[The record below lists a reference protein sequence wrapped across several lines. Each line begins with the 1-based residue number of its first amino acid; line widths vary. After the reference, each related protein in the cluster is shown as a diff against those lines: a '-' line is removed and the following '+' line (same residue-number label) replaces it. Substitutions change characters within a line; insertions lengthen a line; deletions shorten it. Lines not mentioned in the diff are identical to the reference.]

1 MVKLHSLLGIV
12 NMKHRFTKL
21 HKNILVLSILS
32 FLFLLTAC
40 DNSSK
45 QANNQ
50 TKKEISMGVSPG
62 PYNELFKDAVKPILE
77 SEGYKVKLVSF
88 PHLLESDVAL
98 SEGSIDLTVAQHT
111 AYMNVF
117 NTQRKANLKPVVHVP
132 SVPAAIFSNKYNS
145 LQQVFKGAKVAIP
158 QDASNAA
165 RSYNL
170 LEKAGWIKLKP
181 NTNPIIVSK
190 NDIEQNIAGIN
201 IIEMDSANIPRVMN
215 DLDFAIIP
223 GSIVYSA
230 NIDPNKALLLETIIP
245 DLEIMVV
252 VNAGNENSQW
262 AQDVKRIY
270 QSQQFKD
277 YMQAHNQNGYW
288 VMPQE

>member
-1 MVKLHSLLGIV
+1 MKQKFVNNVALLAL
-12 NMKHRFTKL
+12 FS
-21 HKNILVLSILS
+21 SI
-32 FLFLLTAC
+32 FLITAC
-40 DNSSK
+40 DNSSSK
-45 QANNQ
+45 VDNQ

-62 PYNELFKDAVKPILE
+62 PYNDLFKDAVKPILE
-77 SEGYKVKLVSF
+77 AEGYKVKLVNF

-111 AYMNVF
+111 AYMDVF
-117 NTQRKANLKPVVHVP
+117 NSQRKANLKPVVHVP
-132 SVPAAIFSNKYNS
+132 SVPAAIFSNKYTSIKN
-145 LQQVFKGAKVAIP
+145 VFSGAKIGIP

-190 NDIEQNIAGIN
+190 NDIAENIAGVDIV
-201 IIEMDSANIPRVMN
+201 EMDSANIPRVLN
-215 DLDFAIIP
+215 ELDFAVIP

-230 NIDPNKALLLETIIP
+230 NIDSKKALLSETIIP

-252 VNAGNENSQW
+252 VNGGNENSQW
-262 AQDVKRIY
+262 AKDIKRIY

-277 YMQAHNQNGYW
+277 YMQTHNQNGYW

>member
-1 MVKLHSLLGIV
+1 MKICFIRQKLFKYLSLAFIV
-12 NMKHRFTKL
+12 CSAFFIN
-21 HKNILVLSILS
+21 
-32 FLFLLTAC
+32 AC
-40 DNSSK
+40 NDSSK

-62 PYNELFKDAVKPILE
+62 PYNDLFKDAVKPILE
-77 SEGYKVKLVSF
+77 SEGYKVKLVNF

-111 AYMNVF
+111 AYMDVF
-117 NTQRKANLKPVVHVP
+117 NSQRKANLKPVVHVP

-145 LQQVFKGAKVAIP
+145 LQQVFAGAKVAIP

-170 LEKAGWIKLKP
+170 LEKAGWIKLKE
-181 NTNPIIVSK
+181 NANPIIVSK
-190 NDIEQNIAGIN
+190 NDIAQNIADIE
-201 IIEMDSANIPRVMN
+201 IVEMDSANIPRVMN
-215 DLDFAIIP
+215 EVDFAVIP

-230 NIDPNKALLLETIIP
+230 NIDSNKALLLETIIP

-252 VNAGNENSQW
+252 VNGGNENSQW

-277 YMQAHNQNGYW
+277 YMKEHNQNGYW

>member
-1 MVKLHSLLGIV
+1 MKISFIKQKFVNNVALLAL
-12 NMKHRFTKL
+12 FS
-21 HKNILVLSILS
+21 SI
-32 FLFLLTAC
+32 FLITAC
-40 DNSSK
+40 DNSSSK
-45 QANNQ
+45 VDNQ

-62 PYNELFKDAVKPILE
+62 PYNDLFKDAVKPILE
-77 SEGYKVKLVSF
+77 AEGYKVKLVNF

-111 AYMNVF
+111 AYMDVF
-117 NTQRKANLKPVVHVP
+117 NSQRKANLKPVVHVP
-132 SVPAAIFSNKYNS
+132 SVPAAIFSNKYTSIRN
-145 LQQVFKGAKVAIP
+145 VFSGAKIGIP

-190 NDIEQNIAGIN
+190 NDIAENIAGVDIV
-201 IIEMDSANIPRVMN
+201 EMDSANIPRVLN
-215 DLDFAIIP
+215 ELDFAVIP

-230 NIDPNKALLLETIIP
+230 NIDSKKALLSETIIP

-252 VNAGNENSQW
+252 VNGGNENSQW
-262 AQDVKRIY
+262 AKDIKRIY

-277 YMQAHNQNGYW
+277 YMQTHNQNGYW

>member
-1 MVKLHSLLGIV
+1 MKISFIKQKFVNNVALLAL
-12 NMKHRFTKL
+12 FS
-21 HKNILVLSILS
+21 SI
-32 FLFLLTAC
+32 FLISAC
-40 DNSSK
+40 DNSSSK
-45 QANNQ
+45 VDNQ

-62 PYNELFKDAVKPILE
+62 PYNDLFKDAVKPILE
-77 SEGYKVKLVSF
+77 AEGYKVKLVNF

-111 AYMNVF
+111 AYMDVF
-117 NTQRKANLKPVVHVP
+117 NSQRKANLKPVVHVP
-132 SVPAAIFSNKYNS
+132 SVPAAIFSNKYTSIKN
-145 LQQVFKGAKVAIP
+145 VFSGAKIGIP

-190 NDIEQNIAGIN
+190 NDIAENIAGVDIV
-201 IIEMDSANIPRVMN
+201 EMDSANIPRVLN
-215 DLDFAIIP
+215 ELDFAVIP

-230 NIDPNKALLLETIIP
+230 NIDSIRALLSETIIP

-252 VNAGNENSQW
+252 VNGGNENSQW
-262 AQDVKRIY
+262 AKDIKRIY

-277 YMQAHNQNGYW
+277 YMKEHNQNGYW

>member
-1 MVKLHSLLGIV
+1 MKQKLV
-12 NMKHRFTKL
+12 N
-21 HKNILVLSILS
+21 NVVVLALFSS
-32 FLFLLTAC
+32 LFLITAC
-40 DNSSK
+40 DNSSSK
-45 QANNQ
+45 TDNQ

-62 PYNELFKDAVKPILE
+62 PYNDLFNDAVKPILE
-77 SEGYKVKLVSF
+77 SEGYKVKLVNF

-111 AYMNVF
+111 AYMDVF
-117 NTQRKANLKPVVHVP
+117 NSQRKAHLKPVVHVP
-132 SVPAAIFSNKYNS
+132 SVPAAIFSNKYTSIKN
-145 LQQVFKGAKVAIP
+145 VFPGAKIGIP

-181 NTNPIIVSK
+181 NSNPIIVGK
-190 NDIEQNIAGIN
+190 NDIAENIAGVDIV
-201 IIEMDSANIPRVMN
+201 EMDSANIPRVLN
-215 DLDFAIIP
+215 ELDFAVIP

-230 NIDPNKALLLETIIP
+230 NIDSKKALLSETIIP

-252 VNAGNENSQW
+252 VNEGNENSQW
-262 AQDVKRIY
+262 AKDIKRIY

-277 YMQAHNQNGYW
+277 YMQTHNQNGYW

>member
-1 MVKLHSLLGIV
+1 MKICFIKQNLFKYLSLALIV
-12 NMKHRFTKL
+12 CSAFFIN
-21 HKNILVLSILS
+21 
-32 FLFLLTAC
+32 AC
-40 DNSSK
+40 NDSSK

-62 PYNELFKDAVKPILE
+62 PYNDLFKDAVKPILE
-77 SEGYKVKLVSF
+77 SEGYKVKLVNF

-111 AYMNVF
+111 AYMDVF
-117 NTQRKANLKPVVHVP
+117 NSQRKANLKPVVHVP
-132 SVPAAIFSNKYNS
+132 SVPAAIFSNKYTS
-145 LQQVFKGAKVAIP
+145 LQQVFAGAKVAIP

-170 LEKAGWIKLKP
+170 LEKAGWIKLKE
-181 NTNPIIVSK
+181 NANPIIVSK
-190 NDIEQNIAGIN
+190 NDIAQNIAGID
-201 IIEMDSANIPRVMN
+201 IVEMDSANIPRVMN
-215 DLDFAIIP
+215 EVDFAVIP

-230 NIDPNKALLLETIIP
+230 NIDSNKALLLETIIP

-252 VNAGNENSQW
+252 VNGGNENSQW

-270 QSQQFKD
+270 QSQQFKY
-277 YMQAHNQNGYW
+277 YMKEHNQNGYW

>member
-1 MVKLHSLLGIV
+1 MKISFIKQKFVNNVALLAFFSAI
-12 NMKHRFTKL
+12 
-21 HKNILVLSILS
+21 
-32 FLFLLTAC
+32 FLISAC
-40 DNSSK
+40 DNSSSK
-45 QANNQ
+45 VDNQ

-62 PYNELFKDAVKPILE
+62 PYNDLFKDAVKPILE
-77 SEGYKVKLVSF
+77 AEGYKVKLVNF

-111 AYMNVF
+111 AYMDVF
-117 NTQRKANLKPVVHVP
+117 NSQRKANLKPVVHVP
-132 SVPAAIFSNKYNS
+132 SVPAAIFSNKYTSIKN
-145 LQQVFKGAKVAIP
+145 VFSGAKIGIP

-170 LEKAGWIKLKP
+170 LEKAGWIKLKQ

-190 NDIEQNIAGIN
+190 NDIAENIAGVDIV
-201 IIEMDSANIPRVMN
+201 EMDSANIPRVLN
-215 DLDFAIIP
+215 ELDFAVIP

-230 NIDPNKALLLETIIP
+230 NIDSKKALLSETIIP

-252 VNAGNENSQW
+252 VNGGNENSQW
-262 AQDVKRIY
+262 AKDIKRIY

-277 YMQAHNQNGYW
+277 YMQTHNQNGYW

>member
-1 MVKLHSLLGIV
+1 MKISFIKQKFVNNVALLAL
-12 NMKHRFTKL
+12 FS
-21 HKNILVLSILS
+21 SI
-32 FLFLLTAC
+32 FLITAC
-40 DNSSK
+40 DNSSSK
-45 QANNQ
+45 VDNQ

-62 PYNELFKDAVKPILE
+62 PYNDLFKDAVKPILE
-77 SEGYKVKLVSF
+77 AEGYKVKLVNF

-111 AYMNVF
+111 AYMDVF
-117 NTQRKANLKPVVHVP
+117 NSQRKANLKPVVHVP
-132 SVPAAIFSNKYNS
+132 SVPAAIFSNKYTSIKN
-145 LQQVFKGAKVAIP
+145 VFSGAKIGIP

-181 NTNPIIVSK
+181 NSNPIIVSK
-190 NDIEQNIAGIN
+190 NDIAENIAGVDIV
-201 IIEMDSANIPRVMN
+201 EMDSANIPRVLN
-215 DLDFAIIP
+215 ELDFAVIP

-230 NIDPNKALLLETIIP
+230 NIDAKRALLSETIIP

-252 VNAGNENSQW
+252 VNGGNENSQW
-262 AQDVKRIY
+262 AKDIKRIY

-277 YMQAHNQNGYW
+277 YMKEHNQNGYW

>member
-1 MVKLHSLLGIV
+1 MKICFIKQKLFKYLSLALIV
-12 NMKHRFTKL
+12 CFAFFIN
-21 HKNILVLSILS
+21 
-32 FLFLLTAC
+32 AC
-40 DNSSK
+40 NDSSK

-62 PYNELFKDAVKPILE
+62 PYNDLFKDAVMPILE
-77 SEGYKVKLVSF
+77 SEGYKVKLVNF

-111 AYMNVF
+111 AYMDVF
-117 NTQRKANLKPVVHVP
+117 NSQRKANLKPVVHVP
-132 SVPAAIFSNKYNS
+132 SVPAAIFSNKYTS
-145 LQQVFKGAKVAIP
+145 LQQVFAGAKVAIP

-170 LEKAGWIKLKP
+170 LEKAGWIKLKE
-181 NTNPIIVSK
+181 NANPIIVSK
-190 NDIEQNIAGIN
+190 NDIAQNIAGID
-201 IIEMDSANIPRVMN
+201 IVEMDSANIPRVMN
-215 DLDFAIIP
+215 EVDFAVIP

-230 NIDPNKALLLETIIP
+230 NIDSNKALLLETIIP

-252 VNAGNENSQW
+252 VNGGNENSQW
-262 AQDVKRIY
+262 AQDIKRIY

-277 YMQAHNQNGYW
+277 YMKEHNQNGYW

>member
-1 MVKLHSLLGIV
+1 MKNAFIKQKIFKYISVVLVASLA
-12 NMKHRFTKL
+12 
-21 HKNILVLSILS
+21 
-32 FLFLLTAC
+32 FLAIGC

-45 QANNQ
+45 PVDNQ

-62 PYNELFKDAVKPILE
+62 PYNDLFNDAVKPILE
-77 SEGYKVKLVSF
+77 SEGYKVKLVNF

-117 NTQRKANLKPVVHVP
+117 NAQRKANLKSVVHVP
-132 SVPAAIFSNKYNS
+132 SVPAAIFSNKFTS
-145 LQQVFKGAKVAIP
+145 LTQVFSGAKVAIP

-170 LEKAGWIKLKP
+170 LEKAGWIKLKN

-190 NDIEQNIAGIN
+190 NDIAQNIAGIE
-201 IIEMDSANIPRVMN
+201 IIEMDSANIPRVLN
-215 DLDFAIIP
+215 ELDFAVIP

-230 NIDPNKALLLETIIP
+230 NIDSNKALLSETIIP

-252 VNAGNENSQW
+252 VNEGNENSRW

-277 YMQAHNQNGYW
+277 YMKTHNQNGYW

>member
-1 MVKLHSLLGIV
+1 
-12 NMKHRFTKL
+12 MKNAFIKQ
-21 HKNILVLSILS
+21 KIFKYISVVLVASS
-32 FLFLLTAC
+32 VFLTSGC

-45 QANNQ
+45 QVDNQ

-62 PYNELFKDAVKPILE
+62 PYNDLFNDAVKPILE
-77 SEGYKVKLVSF
+77 SEGYKVKLVNF

-117 NTQRKANLKPVVHVP
+117 NAQRKANLKPVVHVP
-132 SVPAAIFSNKYNS
+132 SVPAAIFSNKFTS
-145 LQQVFKGAKVAIP
+145 LTQVFSGAKVAIP

-170 LEKAGWIKLKP
+170 LEKAGWIKLKN

-190 NDIEQNIAGIN
+190 NDIAQNIAGIE
-201 IIEMDSANIPRVMN
+201 IIEMDSANIPRVLN
-215 DLDFAIIP
+215 ELDFAVIP

-230 NIDPNKALLLETIIP
+230 NIDSNKALLSETIIP

-252 VNAGNENSQW
+252 VNEGNENSRW

-277 YMQAHNQNGYW
+277 YMKTHNQNGYW

>member
-1 MVKLHSLLGIV
+1 MKICFIKQKLFKYLSLALIV
-12 NMKHRFTKL
+12 CSAFFIN
-21 HKNILVLSILS
+21 
-32 FLFLLTAC
+32 AC
-40 DNSSK
+40 NDSSK

-62 PYNELFKDAVKPILE
+62 PYNDLFKDAVKPILE
-77 SEGYKVKLVSF
+77 SEGYKVKLVNF

-111 AYMNVF
+111 AYMDVF
-117 NTQRKANLKPVVHVP
+117 NSQRKANLKPVVHVP

-145 LQQVFKGAKVAIP
+145 LQQVFAGAKVAIP

-170 LEKAGWIKLKP
+170 LEKAGWIKLKE
-181 NTNPIIVSK
+181 NANPIIVSK
-190 NDIEQNIAGIN
+190 NDIAQNIADIE
-201 IIEMDSANIPRVMN
+201 IVEMDSANIPRVMN
-215 DLDFAIIP
+215 EVDFAVIP

-230 NIDPNKALLLETIIP
+230 NIDSNKALLLETIIP

-252 VNAGNENSQW
+252 VNGGNENSQW
-262 AQDVKRIY
+262 AQDIKRIY

-277 YMQAHNQNGYW
+277 YMKEHNQNGYW
-288 VMPQE
+288 VMPKE

>member
-1 MVKLHSLLGIV
+1 MKMGFIKQKLV
-12 NMKHRFTKL
+12 N
-21 HKNILVLSILS
+21 NVVVLT
-32 FLFLLTAC
+32 LFSAIFFITAC
-40 DNSSK
+40 DNSSSK
-45 QANNQ
+45 ADNQ

-62 PYNELFKDAVKPILE
+62 PYNDLFNDAVKPILE
-77 SEGYKVKLVSF
+77 SEGYKVKLVNF

-111 AYMNVF
+111 AYMDVF
-117 NTQRKANLKPVVHVP
+117 NSQRKANLKPVVHVP
-132 SVPAAIFSNKYNS
+132 SVPAAIFSNKFTSIEN
-145 LQQVFKGAKVAIP
+145 VFPGAKIGIP

-181 NTNPIIVSK
+181 NTNPIIVGK
-190 NDIEQNIAGIN
+190 NDIAENIAGVN
-201 IIEMDSANIPRVMN
+201 IVEMDSANIPRVLN
-215 DLDFAIIP
+215 ELDFAVIP

-230 NIDPNKALLLETIIP
+230 NIDSKKALLSETIIP

-252 VNAGNENSQW
+252 VNEGNENSQW
-262 AQDVKRIY
+262 AKDIKRIY

-277 YMQAHNQNGYW
+277 YMQTHNQNGYW

>member
-1 MVKLHSLLGIV
+1 MKICFIKQNLFKYLSLALIV
-12 NMKHRFTKL
+12 CSAFFIN
-21 HKNILVLSILS
+21 
-32 FLFLLTAC
+32 AC
-40 DNSSK
+40 NDSSK

-62 PYNELFKDAVKPILE
+62 PYNDLFKDAVKPILE
-77 SEGYKVKLVSF
+77 SEGYKVKLVNF

-111 AYMNVF
+111 AYMDVF
-117 NTQRKANLKPVVHVP
+117 NSQRKANLKPVVHVP
-132 SVPAAIFSNKYNS
+132 SVPAAIFSNKYTS
-145 LQQVFKGAKVAIP
+145 LQQVFAGAKVAIP

-170 LEKAGWIKLKP
+170 LEKAGWIKLKE
-181 NTNPIIVSK
+181 NANPIIVSK
-190 NDIEQNIAGIN
+190 NDIAQNIAGID
-201 IIEMDSANIPRVMN
+201 IVEMDSANIPRVMN
-215 DLDFAIIP
+215 EVDFAVIP

-230 NIDPNKALLLETIIP
+230 NIDSNKALLLETIIP

-252 VNAGNENSQW
+252 VNGGNENSQW
-262 AQDVKRIY
+262 AQDIKRIY

-277 YMQAHNQNGYW
+277 YMKEHNQNGYW

>member
-1 MVKLHSLLGIV
+1 MKISFIKQKFVNNVALLAL
-12 NMKHRFTKL
+12 FS
-21 HKNILVLSILS
+21 SI
-32 FLFLLTAC
+32 FLITAC
-40 DNSSK
+40 DNSSSK
-45 QANNQ
+45 VDNQ

-62 PYNELFKDAVKPILE
+62 PYNDLFKDAVKPILE
-77 SEGYKVKLVSF
+77 AEGYKVKLVNF

-111 AYMNVF
+111 AYMDVF
-117 NTQRKANLKPVVHVP
+117 NSQRKANLKPVVHVP
-132 SVPAAIFSNKYNS
+132 SVPAAIFSNKYTSIKN
-145 LQQVFKGAKVAIP
+145 VFSGAKIGIP

-190 NDIEQNIAGIN
+190 NDIAENIAGVD
-201 IIEMDSANIPRVMN
+201 IIEMDSANIPRVLN
-215 DLDFAIIP
+215 ELDFAVIP

-230 NIDPNKALLLETIIP
+230 NIDSKKALLSETIIP

-252 VNAGNENSQW
+252 VNGGNENSQW
-262 AQDVKRIY
+262 AKDIKRIY
-270 QSQQFKD
+270 QSQQFKE
-277 YMQAHNQNGYW
+277 YMKEHNQNGYW
-288 VMPQE
+288 VMPKE

>member
-1 MVKLHSLLGIV
+1 MKISFIKQKFVNNVALLAL
-12 NMKHRFTKL
+12 FS
-21 HKNILVLSILS
+21 SI
-32 FLFLLTAC
+32 FLITAC
-40 DNSSK
+40 DNSSSK
-45 QANNQ
+45 VDNQ

-62 PYNELFKDAVKPILE
+62 PYNDLFNDAVKPILE
-77 SEGYKVKLVSF
+77 AEGYKVKLVNF

-111 AYMNVF
+111 AYMDVF
-117 NTQRKANLKPVVHVP
+117 NSQRKANLKPVVHVP
-132 SVPAAIFSNKYNS
+132 SVPAAIFSNKYTSIKNIFS
-145 LQQVFKGAKVAIP
+145 GAKIGIP

-190 NDIEQNIAGIN
+190 NDIAENIAGVDIV
-201 IIEMDSANIPRVMN
+201 EMDSANIPRVLN
-215 DLDFAIIP
+215 ELDFAVIP

-230 NIDPNKALLLETIIP
+230 NIDSKKALLSETIIP

-252 VNAGNENSQW
+252 VNGGNENSQW
-262 AQDVKRIY
+262 AKDIKRIY

-277 YMQAHNQNGYW
+277 YMQTHNQNGYW

>member
-1 MVKLHSLLGIV
+1 MKNAFIKQKIFKYISVVLVASLA
-12 NMKHRFTKL
+12 
-21 HKNILVLSILS
+21 
-32 FLFLLTAC
+32 FLTIGC

-45 QANNQ
+45 PVDNQ

-62 PYNELFKDAVKPILE
+62 PYNDLFNDAVKPILE
-77 SEGYKVKLVSF
+77 SEGYKVKLVNF

-117 NTQRKANLKPVVHVP
+117 NAQRKANLKSVVHVP
-132 SVPAAIFSNKYNS
+132 SVPATIFSNKFTS
-145 LQQVFKGAKVAIP
+145 LTQVFSGAKVAIP

-170 LEKAGWIKLKP
+170 LEKAGWIKLKN

-190 NDIEQNIAGIN
+190 NDIAQNIAGIE
-201 IIEMDSANIPRVMN
+201 IIEMDSANIPRVLN
-215 DLDFAIIP
+215 ELDFAVIP

-230 NIDPNKALLLETIIP
+230 NIDSNKALLPETIIP

-252 VNAGNENSQW
+252 VNEGNENSRW

-277 YMQAHNQNGYW
+277 YMKTHNQNGYW

>member
-1 MVKLHSLLGIV
+1 MKICFIKQKLFKYLSLALIV
-12 NMKHRFTKL
+12 CSAFFIN
-21 HKNILVLSILS
+21 
-32 FLFLLTAC
+32 AC
-40 DNSSK
+40 NDSSK

-62 PYNELFKDAVKPILE
+62 PYNDLFKDAVKPILE
-77 SEGYKVKLVSF
+77 SEGYKVKLVNF

-111 AYMNVF
+111 AYMDVF
-117 NTQRKANLKPVVHVP
+117 NSQRKANLKPVVHVP
-132 SVPAAIFSNKYNS
+132 SVPAAIFSNKYTS
-145 LQQVFKGAKVAIP
+145 LQQVFAGAKVAIP

-170 LEKAGWIKLKP
+170 LEKAGWIKLKE
-181 NTNPIIVSK
+181 NANPIIVSK
-190 NDIEQNIAGIN
+190 NDIAQNIAGID
-201 IIEMDSANIPRVMN
+201 IVEMDSANIPRVMN
-215 DLDFAIIP
+215 EVDFAVIP

-230 NIDPNKALLLETIIP
+230 NIDSNKALLSETIIP

-252 VNAGNENSQW
+252 VNGGNENSQW
-262 AQDVKRIY
+262 AQDIKRIY

-277 YMQAHNQNGYW
+277 YMKEHNQNGYW
-288 VMPQE
+288 VMPKE

>member
-1 MVKLHSLLGIV
+1 
-12 NMKHRFTKL
+12 MKNAFIKQ
-21 HKNILVLSILS
+21 KIFKYVSIAFVAS
-32 FLFLLTAC
+32 SAFLAIGC

-45 QANNQ
+45 QVDNQ

-62 PYNELFKDAVKPILE
+62 PYNDLFNEAVKPILE
-77 SEGYKVKLVSF
+77 SEGYKVKLVNF

-117 NTQRKANLKPVVHVP
+117 NAQRKANLKPVVHVP
-132 SVPAAIFSNKYNS
+132 SVPAAIFSHKFTS
-145 LQQVFKGAKVAIP
+145 LTQIFSGAKVAIP

-170 LEKAGWIKLKP
+170 LEKAGWIKLKN

-190 NDIEQNIAGIN
+190 NDIAQNIAGIE
-201 IIEMDSANIPRVMN
+201 IIEMDSANIPRVLN
-215 DLDFAIIP
+215 ELDFAVIP

-230 NIDPNKALLLETIIP
+230 NIDSNKALLSETIIP

-252 VNAGNENSQW
+252 VNEGNENSRW

-277 YMQAHNQNGYW
+277 YMKTHNQNGYW

>member
-1 MVKLHSLLGIV
+1 MKTCFIRQKLFKYLSLAFIV
-12 NMKHRFTKL
+12 CSAFFIN
-21 HKNILVLSILS
+21 
-32 FLFLLTAC
+32 AC
-40 DNSSK
+40 NDSSK

-62 PYNELFKDAVKPILE
+62 PYNDLFKDAVKPILE
-77 SEGYKVKLVSF
+77 SEGYKVKLVNF

-111 AYMNVF
+111 AYMDVF
-117 NTQRKANLKPVVHVP
+117 NSQRKANLKPVVHVP

-145 LQQVFKGAKVAIP
+145 LQQVFAGAKVAIP

-170 LEKAGWIKLKP
+170 LEKAGWIKLKE
-181 NTNPIIVSK
+181 NANPIIVSK
-190 NDIEQNIAGIN
+190 NDIAQNIAGIE
-201 IIEMDSANIPRVMN
+201 IVEMDSANIPRVMN
-215 DLDFAIIP
+215 EVDFAVIP

-230 NIDPNKALLLETIIP
+230 NIDSNKALLSETIIP

-252 VNAGNENSQW
+252 VNGGNENSQW

-277 YMQAHNQNGYW
+277 YMKEHNQNGYW
-288 VMPQE
+288 VMPKE

>member
-1 MVKLHSLLGIV
+1 MKICFIKQKLFKYLSLALIV
-12 NMKHRFTKL
+12 CSAFFIN
-21 HKNILVLSILS
+21 
-32 FLFLLTAC
+32 AC
-40 DNSSK
+40 NDSSK

-62 PYNELFKDAVKPILE
+62 PYNDLFKDAVKPILE
-77 SEGYKVKLVSF
+77 SEGYKVKLVNF

-111 AYMNVF
+111 AYMDVF
-117 NTQRKANLKPVVHVP
+117 NSQRKANLKPVVHVP
-132 SVPAAIFSNKYNS
+132 SVPAAIFSNKYTS
-145 LQQVFKGAKVAIP
+145 LQQVFAGAKVAIP

-170 LEKAGWIKLKP
+170 LEKAGWIKLKE
-181 NTNPIIVSK
+181 NANPIIVSK
-190 NDIEQNIAGIN
+190 NDIAQNIAGID
-201 IIEMDSANIPRVMN
+201 IVEMDSANIPRVMN
-215 DLDFAIIP
+215 EVDFAVIP

-230 NIDPNKALLLETIIP
+230 NIDSNKALLLETIIP

-252 VNAGNENSQW
+252 VNGGNENSQW
-262 AQDVKRIY
+262 AQDIKRIY

-277 YMQAHNQNGYW
+277 YMKEHNQNGYW
-288 VMPQE
+288 VMP

>member
-1 MVKLHSLLGIV
+1 MKMGFIKQKLV
-12 NMKHRFTKL
+12 N
-21 HKNILVLSILS
+21 NVVVLT
-32 FLFLLTAC
+32 LFSAIFFITAC
-40 DNSSK
+40 DNSSSK
-45 QANNQ
+45 ADNL

-62 PYNELFKDAVKPILE
+62 PYNDLFNDAVKPILE
-77 SEGYKVKLVSF
+77 SEGYKVKLVNF

-111 AYMNVF
+111 AYMDVF
-117 NTQRKANLKPVVHVP
+117 NSQRKANLKPVVHVP
-132 SVPAAIFSNKYNS
+132 SVPAAIFSNKFTSIKN
-145 LQQVFKGAKVAIP
+145 VFPGAKIGIP

-181 NTNPIIVSK
+181 NTNPIIVGK
-190 NDIEQNIAGIN
+190 NDIAENIAGVN
-201 IIEMDSANIPRVMN
+201 IVEMDSANIPRVLN
-215 DLDFAIIP
+215 ELDFAVIP

-230 NIDPNKALLLETIIP
+230 NIDSKKALLSETIIP

-252 VNAGNENSQW
+252 VNEGNENSQW
-262 AQDVKRIY
+262 AKDIKRIY

-277 YMQAHNQNGYW
+277 YMQTHNQNGYW

>member
-1 MVKLHSLLGIV
+1 
-12 NMKHRFTKL
+12 MKNAFIKQ
-21 HKNILVLSILS
+21 KIFKYISVVLVASS
-32 FLFLLTAC
+32 VFLTIGC

-45 QANNQ
+45 PVDNQ

-62 PYNELFKDAVKPILE
+62 PYNDLFNDAVKPILE
-77 SEGYKVKLVSF
+77 SEGYKVKLVNF

-117 NTQRKANLKPVVHVP
+117 NAQRKANLKSVVHVP
-132 SVPAAIFSNKYNS
+132 SVPAAIFSNKFTS
-145 LQQVFKGAKVAIP
+145 LMQVFSGAKVAIP

-170 LEKAGWIKLKP
+170 LEKAGWIKLKT
-181 NTNPIIVSK
+181 NTDPIIASK
-190 NDIEQNIAGIN
+190 NDIAENIAGID
-201 IIEMDSANIPRVMN
+201 IIEMDSANIPRVL
-215 DLDFAIIP
+215 DELDFAIIP

-230 NIDPNKALLLETIIP
+230 NIDSNKALLSEIIIP

-252 VNAGNENSQW
+252 VNEGNENSQW
-262 AQDVKRIY
+262 AQDIKRIY
-270 QSQQFKD
+270 QSQSFKD
-277 YMQAHNQNGYW
+277 YMKTHNQNGYW
-288 VMPQE
+288 VMPKE

>member
-1 MVKLHSLLGIV
+1 MKICFIKQKLFKYLSLALIV
-12 NMKHRFTKL
+12 CSAFFIN
-21 HKNILVLSILS
+21 
-32 FLFLLTAC
+32 AC
-40 DNSSK
+40 NDSSK

-62 PYNELFKDAVKPILE
+62 PYNDLFKDAVMPILE
-77 SEGYKVKLVSF
+77 SEGYKVKLVNF

-111 AYMNVF
+111 AYMDVF
-117 NTQRKANLKPVVHVP
+117 NSQRKANLKPVVHVP
-132 SVPAAIFSNKYNS
+132 SVPAAIFSNKYTS
-145 LQQVFKGAKVAIP
+145 LQQVFAGAKVAIP

-170 LEKAGWIKLKP
+170 LEKAGWIKLKE
-181 NTNPIIVSK
+181 NANPIIVSK
-190 NDIEQNIAGIN
+190 NDIAQNIAGID
-201 IIEMDSANIPRVMN
+201 IVEMDSANIPRVMN
-215 DLDFAIIP
+215 EVDFAVIP

-230 NIDPNKALLLETIIP
+230 NIDSNKALLLETIIP

-252 VNAGNENSQW
+252 VNGGNENSQW
-262 AQDVKRIY
+262 AQDIKRIY
-270 QSQQFKD
+270 QSQQFKN
-277 YMQAHNQNGYW
+277 YMKEHNQNGYW

>member
-1 MVKLHSLLGIV
+1 MKMRFIKQKLVNNVVVLALFSSLFFI
-12 NMKHRFTKL
+12 
-21 HKNILVLSILS
+21 
-32 FLFLLTAC
+32 TAC
-40 DNSSK
+40 DNSSSK
-45 QANNQ
+45 TDNQ

-62 PYNELFKDAVKPILE
+62 PYNDLFNDAVKPILE
-77 SEGYKVKLVSF
+77 SEGYKVKLVNF

-111 AYMNVF
+111 AYMDVF
-117 NTQRKANLKPVVHVP
+117 NSQRKAHLKPVVHVP
-132 SVPAAIFSNKYNS
+132 SVPAAIFSNKYTSIKN
-145 LQQVFKGAKVAIP
+145 VFPGAKIGIP

-181 NTNPIIVSK
+181 NSNPIIVGK
-190 NDIEQNIAGIN
+190 NDIAENIAGVDIV
-201 IIEMDSANIPRVMN
+201 EMDSANIPRVLN
-215 DLDFAIIP
+215 ELDFAVIP

-230 NIDPNKALLLETIIP
+230 NIDSKKALLSETIIP

-252 VNAGNENSQW
+252 VNEGNENSQW
-262 AQDVKRIY
+262 AKDIKRIY

-277 YMQAHNQNGYW
+277 YMQTHNQNGYW

>member
-1 MVKLHSLLGIV
+1 MKICFIKQNLFKYLSLALIV
-12 NMKHRFTKL
+12 CSAFFIN
-21 HKNILVLSILS
+21 
-32 FLFLLTAC
+32 AC
-40 DNSSK
+40 NDSSK

-62 PYNELFKDAVKPILE
+62 PYNDLFKDAVMPILE
-77 SEGYKVKLVSF
+77 SEGYKVKLVNF

-111 AYMNVF
+111 AYMDVF
-117 NTQRKANLKPVVHVP
+117 NSQRKANLKPVVHVP
-132 SVPAAIFSNKYNS
+132 SVPAAIFSNKYTS
-145 LQQVFKGAKVAIP
+145 LQQVFAGAKVAIP

-170 LEKAGWIKLKP
+170 LEKAGWIKLKE
-181 NTNPIIVSK
+181 NANPIIVSK
-190 NDIEQNIAGIN
+190 NDIAQNIAGID

-215 DLDFAIIP
+215 EVDFAVIP

-230 NIDPNKALLLETIIP
+230 NIDSNKALLSETIIP

-252 VNAGNENSQW
+252 VNGGNENSQW
-262 AQDVKRIY
+262 AQDIKRIY

-277 YMQAHNQNGYW
+277 YMKEHNQNGYW

>member
-1 MVKLHSLLGIV
+1 MKMRFSKQKLVNNVVVLALFSSLFFI
-12 NMKHRFTKL
+12 
-21 HKNILVLSILS
+21 
-32 FLFLLTAC
+32 TAC
-40 DNSSK
+40 DNSSSK
-45 QANNQ
+45 TDNQ

-62 PYNELFKDAVKPILE
+62 PYNDLFNDAVKPILE
-77 SEGYKVKLVSF
+77 SEGYKVKLVNF

-111 AYMNVF
+111 AYMDVF
-117 NTQRKANLKPVVHVP
+117 NSQRKAHLKPVVHVP
-132 SVPAAIFSNKYNS
+132 SVPAAIFSNKYTSIKN
-145 LQQVFKGAKVAIP
+145 VFPGAKIVIP

-181 NTNPIIVSK
+181 NSNPIIVGK
-190 NDIEQNIAGIN
+190 NDIAENIAGVDIV
-201 IIEMDSANIPRVMN
+201 EMDSANIPRVLN
-215 DLDFAIIP
+215 ELDFAVIP

-230 NIDPNKALLLETIIP
+230 NIDSKKALLSETIIP

-252 VNAGNENSQW
+252 VNEGNENSQW
-262 AQDVKRIY
+262 AKDIKRIY

-277 YMQAHNQNGYW
+277 YMQTHNQNGYW

>member
-1 MVKLHSLLGIV
+1 MKICFIKQKLFKYLSLALIV
-12 NMKHRFTKL
+12 CSAFFIN
-21 HKNILVLSILS
+21 
-32 FLFLLTAC
+32 AC
-40 DNSSK
+40 NDSSK

-62 PYNELFKDAVKPILE
+62 PYNDLFKDAVKPILE
-77 SEGYKVKLVSF
+77 SEGYKVKLVNF

-111 AYMNVF
+111 AYMDVF
-117 NTQRKANLKPVVHVP
+117 NSQRKANLKPVVHVP
-132 SVPAAIFSNKYNS
+132 SVPAAIFSNKYTS
-145 LQQVFKGAKVAIP
+145 LQQVFVGAKVAIP

-170 LEKAGWIKLKP
+170 LEKAGWIKLKE
-181 NTNPIIVSK
+181 NANPIIVSK
-190 NDIEQNIAGIN
+190 NDIAQNIAGID
-201 IIEMDSANIPRVMN
+201 IVEMDSANIPRVMN
-215 DLDFAIIP
+215 EVDFAVIP

-230 NIDPNKALLLETIIP
+230 NIDSNKALLLETIIP

-252 VNAGNENSQW
+252 VNGGNENSQW
-262 AQDVKRIY
+262 AQDIKRIY

-277 YMQAHNQNGYW
+277 YMKEHNQNGYW

>member
-1 MVKLHSLLGIV
+1 MKISFIKQKFVNNVALLAL
-12 NMKHRFTKL
+12 FS
-21 HKNILVLSILS
+21 SI
-32 FLFLLTAC
+32 FLITAC
-40 DNSSK
+40 DNSSSK
-45 QANNQ
+45 VDNQ

-62 PYNELFKDAVKPILE
+62 PYNDLFKDAVKPILE
-77 SEGYKVKLVSF
+77 AEGYKVKLVNF

-111 AYMNVF
+111 AYMDVF
-117 NTQRKANLKPVVHVP
+117 NSQRKANLKPVVHVP
-132 SVPAAIFSNKYNS
+132 SVPAAIFSNKYTSIKN
-145 LQQVFKGAKVAIP
+145 VFSGAKIGIP

-190 NDIEQNIAGIN
+190 NDIAENIAGVD
-201 IIEMDSANIPRVMN
+201 IIEMDSANIPRVLN
-215 DLDFAIIP
+215 ELDFAVIP

-230 NIDPNKALLLETIIP
+230 NIDSKKALLSETIIP

-252 VNAGNENSQW
+252 VNGGNENSQW
-262 AQDVKRIY
+262 AKDIKRIY
-270 QSQQFKD
+270 QSQQFKE
-277 YMQAHNQNGYW
+277 YMKEHNQNGYW

>member
-1 MVKLHSLLGIV
+1 MKISFIKQKFVNNVALLAL
-12 NMKHRFTKL
+12 FS
-21 HKNILVLSILS
+21 SI
-32 FLFLLTAC
+32 FLITAC
-40 DNSSK
+40 DNSSSK
-45 QANNQ
+45 VDNQ

-62 PYNELFKDAVKPILE
+62 PYNDLFKDAVKPILE
-77 SEGYKVKLVSF
+77 AEGYKVKLVNF

-111 AYMNVF
+111 AYMDVF
-117 NTQRKANLKPVVHVP
+117 NSQRKANLKPVVHVP
-132 SVPAAIFSNKYNS
+132 SVPAAIFSNKYTSIKN
-145 LQQVFKGAKVAIP
+145 VFSGAKIGIP

-190 NDIEQNIAGIN
+190 NDIAENIAGVD
-201 IIEMDSANIPRVMN
+201 IIEMDSANIPRVLN
-215 DLDFAIIP
+215 ELDFAVIP

-230 NIDPNKALLLETIIP
+230 NIDSKKALLSETIIP

-252 VNAGNENSQW
+252 VNGGNENSQW
-262 AQDVKRIY
+262 AKDIKRIY
-270 QSQQFKD
+270 QSQQFKY
-277 YMQAHNQNGYW
+277 YMKEHNQNGYW

>member
-1 MVKLHSLLGIV
+1 MKISFIKQKFVNNVALLAL
-12 NMKHRFTKL
+12 FS
-21 HKNILVLSILS
+21 SI
-32 FLFLLTAC
+32 FLITAC
-40 DNSSK
+40 DNSSSK
-45 QANNQ
+45 VDNQ

-62 PYNELFKDAVKPILE
+62 PYNDLFNDAVKPILE
-77 SEGYKVKLVSF
+77 SEGYKVKLVNF

-111 AYMNVF
+111 AYMDVF
-117 NTQRKANLKPVVHVP
+117 NSQRKANLKPVVHVP
-132 SVPAAIFSNKYNS
+132 SVPAAIFSNKFTSIKN
-145 LQQVFKGAKVAIP
+145 VFPGAKIGIP

-181 NTNPIIVSK
+181 NTNPIIVGK
-190 NDIEQNIAGIN
+190 NDIAENIAGVN
-201 IIEMDSANIPRVMN
+201 IVEMDSANIPRVLN
-215 DLDFAIIP
+215 ELDFAVIP

-230 NIDPNKALLLETIIP
+230 NIDSKKALLSETIIP

-252 VNAGNENSQW
+252 VNEGNENSQW
-262 AQDVKRIY
+262 AKDIKRIY

-277 YMQAHNQNGYW
+277 YMQTHNQNGYW

>member
-1 MVKLHSLLGIV
+1 MKTCFIRQKLFKYLSLAFIV
-12 NMKHRFTKL
+12 CSAFFIN
-21 HKNILVLSILS
+21 
-32 FLFLLTAC
+32 AC
-40 DNSSK
+40 NDSSK

-62 PYNELFKDAVKPILE
+62 PYNDLFKDAVKPILE
-77 SEGYKVKLVSF
+77 SEGYKVKLVNF

-111 AYMNVF
+111 AYMDVF
-117 NTQRKANLKPVVHVP
+117 NSQRKANLKPVVHVP

-145 LQQVFKGAKVAIP
+145 LQQVFAGAKVAIP

-170 LEKAGWIKLKP
+170 LEKAGWIKLKE
-181 NTNPIIVSK
+181 NANPIIVSK
-190 NDIEQNIAGIN
+190 NDIAQNIAGIE
-201 IIEMDSANIPRVMN
+201 IVEMDSANIPRVMN
-215 DLDFAIIP
+215 EVDFAVIP

-230 NIDPNKALLLETIIP
+230 NIDSNKALLLETIIP

-252 VNAGNENSQW
+252 VNGGNENSQW

-277 YMQAHNQNGYW
+277 YMKEHNQNGYW

>member
-1 MVKLHSLLGIV
+1 MKNGFIKHKFLQHIAIV
-12 NMKHRFTKL
+12 A
-21 HKNILVLSILS
+21 
-32 FLFLLTAC
+32 LFSSACLISGC

-62 PYNELFKDAVKPILE
+62 PYNDLFRDAVKPILE
-77 SEGYKVKLVSF
+77 SEGYKVKLVNF

-117 NTQRKANLKPVVHVP
+117 NAQRKANLKPVVHVP
-132 SVPAAIFSNKYNS
+132 SVPAAIFSNKYQS
-145 LQQVFKGAKVAIP
+145 LDKVFSGAKVAIP

-170 LEKAGWIKLKP
+170 LEKAGWIKLKE
-181 NTNPIIVSK
+181 NTNPILASK
-190 NDIEQNIAGIN
+190 NDIAENLVGID
-201 IIEMDSANIPRVMN
+201 IIEMDSANIPRVLN
-215 DLDFAIIP
+215 ELDFAVIP

-230 NIDPNKALLLETIIP
+230 NIDSSKALLLETIVP

-252 VNAGNENSQW
+252 VNEGNENSQW

>member
-1 MVKLHSLLGIV
+1 MKICFIKQKLFKYLSLALIV
-12 NMKHRFTKL
+12 CSAFFIN
-21 HKNILVLSILS
+21 
-32 FLFLLTAC
+32 AC
-40 DNSSK
+40 NDSSK

-62 PYNELFKDAVKPILE
+62 PYNDLFKDAVKPILE
-77 SEGYKVKLVSF
+77 SEGYKVKLVNF

-111 AYMNVF
+111 AYMDVF
-117 NTQRKANLKPVVHVP
+117 NSQRKANLKPVVHVP
-132 SVPAAIFSNKYNS
+132 SVPAAIFSNKYTS
-145 LQQVFKGAKVAIP
+145 LQQVFAGAKVAIP

-170 LEKAGWIKLKP
+170 LEKAGWIKLKE
-181 NTNPIIVSK
+181 NANPIIVSK
-190 NDIEQNIAGIN
+190 NDIAQNIAGID
-201 IIEMDSANIPRVMN
+201 IVEMDSANIPRVMN
-215 DLDFAIIP
+215 EVDFAVIP

-230 NIDPNKALLLETIIP
+230 NIDSNKALLLETIIP

-252 VNAGNENSQW
+252 VNGGNENSQW

-277 YMQAHNQNGYW
+277 YMKEHNQNGYW

>member
-1 MVKLHSLLGIV
+1 MRKYFNKQSLFNYIA
-12 NMKHRFTKL
+12 M
-21 HKNILVLSILS
+21 ILLASLALVMSG
-32 FLFLLTAC
+32 C

-45 QANNQ
+45 SANNQ

-62 PYNELFKDAVKPILE
+62 PYNDLFKDAVKPILE
-77 SEGYKVKLVSF
+77 SEGYKVKLVNF

-117 NTQRKANLKPVVHVP
+117 NEQRKANLKPVVHVP
-132 SVPAAIFSNKYNS
+132 SVPAAIFSNKYTS
-145 LQQVFKGAKVAIP
+145 LKQVFSGAKVAIP

-170 LEKAGWIKLKP
+170 LEKAGWIKLKA

-190 NDIEQNIAGIN
+190 NDIAQNIAGIE
-201 IIEMDSANIPRVMN
+201 IIEMDSANIPRVLN
-215 DLDFAIIP
+215 ELDFAVIP

-230 NIDPNKALLLETIIP
+230 NIDSSKALLSETIVP

-252 VNAGNENSQW
+252 VNGGNENSQW

-288 VMPQE
+288 VMPQQ

>member
-1 MVKLHSLLGIV
+1 MKTCFIRQKLFKYLSLAFIV
-12 NMKHRFTKL
+12 CSAFFIN
-21 HKNILVLSILS
+21 
-32 FLFLLTAC
+32 AC
-40 DNSSK
+40 NDSSK

-62 PYNELFKDAVKPILE
+62 PYNDLFKDVVKPILE
-77 SEGYKVKLVSF
+77 SEGYKVKLVNF

-111 AYMNVF
+111 AYMDVF
-117 NTQRKANLKPVVHVP
+117 NSQRKANLKPVVHVP

-145 LQQVFKGAKVAIP
+145 LQQVFAGAKIAIP

-170 LEKAGWIKLKP
+170 LEKAGWIKLKE
-181 NTNPIIVSK
+181 NANPIIVSK
-190 NDIEQNIAGIN
+190 NDIAQNIAGIE
-201 IIEMDSANIPRVMN
+201 IVEMDSANIPRVMN
-215 DLDFAIIP
+215 EVDFAVIP

-230 NIDPNKALLLETIIP
+230 NIDSNKALLSETIIP

-252 VNAGNENSQW
+252 VNGGNENSQW

-277 YMQAHNQNGYW
+277 YMKEHNQNGYW

>member
-1 MVKLHSLLGIV
+1 MKICFIRQKLFKYLSLAFIV
-12 NMKHRFTKL
+12 CSVFFIN
-21 HKNILVLSILS
+21 
-32 FLFLLTAC
+32 AC
-40 DNSSK
+40 NDSSK

-62 PYNELFKDAVKPILE
+62 PYNDLFKDAVKPILE
-77 SEGYKVKLVSF
+77 SEGYKVKLVNF

-111 AYMNVF
+111 AYMDVF
-117 NTQRKANLKPVVHVP
+117 NSQRKANLKPVVHVP
-132 SVPAAIFSNKYNS
+132 SVPAAIFSNKYTS
-145 LQQVFKGAKVAIP
+145 LQQVFAGAKVAIP

-170 LEKAGWIKLKP
+170 LEKAGWIKLKE
-181 NTNPIIVSK
+181 NANPIIVSK
-190 NDIEQNIAGIN
+190 NDIAQNIAGIE
-201 IIEMDSANIPRVMN
+201 IVEMDSANIPRVMN
-215 DLDFAIIP
+215 EVDFAVIP

-230 NIDPNKALLLETIIP
+230 NIDSNKALLLETIIP

-252 VNAGNENSQW
+252 VNGGNENSQW

-277 YMQAHNQNGYW
+277 YMKEHNQNGYW